1 MKLKFIFA
9 TLFFVTTLCLQAE
22 QETGKSSTPF
32 GRKVQTQ
39 QEVNTSEATATP
51 AEAYS
56 REILTESSAPV
67 AATPST
73 VQNENTSVLSEIS
86 KNTGEQITLK
96 AEQKAIKKAEKI
108 LNKQKPEN
116 AAPGGKSQLVAL
128 LLVIFLGGLGI
139 HRFYLGYTGL
149 GVLYLLTGGLCGIG
163 ALIDLIRIILGDLKP
178 KGGEYGKTL

>member
-39 QEVNTSEATATP
+39 QEVNSSEATATP

-108 LNKQKPEN
+108 ERKQETKN
-116 AAPGGKSQLVAL
+116 AASSGKSQLVAL
-128 LLVIFLGGLGI
+128 ILVFFLGWLGI

-149 GVLYLLTGGLCGIG
+149 GILYLLTGGIFGIG
-163 ALIDLIRIILGDLKP
+163 VIVDFVRIILGDLKP
-178 KGGEYGKTL
+178 KGGDYEDTI